1 VGARVRRG
9 LIVDL
14 FAGGGG
20 ASTGIEAALG
30 RSVDIAINH
39 DALALAVHKANHPE
53 TRHLEADIWEVRPAE
68 ATGGRPVDLLW
79 ASPDCT
85 HFSVAKGDVPRRQDI
100 RSLAWAV
107 VRWAAAVRPAVII
120 LENVSEF
127 RTWGP
132 LGADGRP
139 VKRRMGVTF
148 LRWKG
153 KLEKLGYRVDFR
165 ILDAAEYGAPTR
177 RRRLFIVARGDGN
190 PIRWPERT
198 HGPGLLP
205 VHTAAECID
214 WSLPCPSIFERKKPL
229 AEKTLWRI
237 AQGIRRF
244 VLENPQPFIVQMSH
258 GQWAKDGTPRRGRPT
273 RDLAETLGTVTG
285 SNDYGLVTPSLM
297 LFRHDSE
304 GAAIDGPTPTITAG
318 GQPRPKRPATGNPIG
333 LLAPSLIKV
342 NHGKRDARGE
352 SIEEPVTTVTATQRG
367 HALVASTLIQTGYG
381 EREGQ
386 AARVPGL
393 DKPVGTLVA
402 GGQKHALV
410 SAFLARHFGGVVG
423 AGLDGPLHTITSRD
437 HHSLVTASLEE
448 QRGNDGDGSGVSV
461 DRVRGDRGARGR
473 HGVEAAELEG
483 DLGASPEAGG
493 PQDGQRLLRGVRL
506 EGQPPVRRPGSPA
519 RLDGD
524 SRTDPAAD
532 GDQPQGREPGEQ
544 QAGEPGAGDFQREQ
558 PPFVSDAG
566 TEGAEVVA
574 GSDPRAGGAAR
585 EGAPRRGPDVRGDR
599 PAPGDS
605 ADDGLPGHPPPVA
618 DHTRAVRAFLTTYY
632 SSDGTKGKGQRLDE
646 PARTITA
653 KARLGLVT
661 VEGTEYQIVDIGM
674 RMLEPHELLR
684 AQFGRFADA
693 YDLSAATTK
702 AGKVRLI
709 GNSVCPEVAE
719 AVVASNLTGE
729 RREAVA

>member
-1 VGARVRRG
+1 MRTSEG
-9 LIVDL
+9 LVIDL

-30 RSVDIAINH
+30 RRVDIAINH

-85 HFSVAKGDVPRRQDI
+85 HFSVAKGDVPRRQEI

-165 ILDAAEYGAPTR
+165 ILDASEYGAPTR
-177 RRRLFIVARGDGN
+177 RKRLFIVARCDGN
-190 PIRWPERT
+190 PISWPQRT

-214 WSLPCPSIFERKKPL
+214 WALPCPSIFERKKPL

-244 VLENPQPFIVQMSH
+244 VLENPRPFIVQMSH

-273 RDLAETLGTVTG
+273 RDLDEALGTVTA
-285 SNDYGLVTPSLM
+285 SNDYGVVTPSLM

-318 GQPRPKRPATGNPIG
+318 GQPRQKRPATGNPIG

-342 NHGKRDARGE
+342 NHGKREARGE
-352 SIEEPVTTVTATQRG
+352 SIEDPVTTVTATQRG
-367 HALVASTLIQTGYG
+367 HALVAPTLIHVGYG
-381 EREGQ
+381 ERDGQ
-386 AARVPGL
+386 AARVLDL
-393 DKPVGTLVA
+393 DKPLGTVVA
-402 GGQKHALV
+402 QGQKHAAV
-410 SAFLARHFGGVVG
+410 AAFLVKHFGGVVG
-423 AGLDGPLHTITSRD
+423 IPATEPTSTITAKD
-437 HHSLVTASLEE
+437 HHSLAAATLVQFNHNNAPVDPTEPMHTVTS
-448 QRGNDGDGSGVSV
+448 NN
-461 DRVRGDRGARGR
+461 
-473 HGVEAAELEG
+473 HIAE
-483 DLGASPEAGG
+483 
-493 PQDGQRLLRGVRL
+493 
-506 EGQPPVRRPGSPA
+506 
-519 RLDGD
+519 
-524 SRTDPAAD
+524 
-532 GDQPQGREPGEQ
+532 
-544 QAGEPGAGDFQREQ
+544 
-558 PPFVSDAG
+558 
-566 TEGAEVVA
+566 
-574 GSDPRAGGAAR
+574 
-585 EGAPRRGPDVRGDR
+585 
-599 PAPGDS
+599 
-605 ADDGLPGHPPPVA
+605 
-618 DHTRAVRAFLTTYY
+618 VRAFLTAFYGT
-632 SSDGTKGKGQRLDE
+632 DGTKGKGQRIDE

-709 GNSVCPEVAE
+709 GNSVCPEVSE
-719 AVVASNLTGE
+719 ALVAVNMPGAS
-729 RREAVA
+729 REAVA